1 MGNSPSK
8 WLIRRVNS
16 QCDAAIRSTILLLMS
31 PPPLPPSGISQLF
44 SIRILI
50 KYGMGHRGEEGG
62 EIIDRIRNCF
72 QCLSIIVAR
81 EEHEVKG
88 HHYHI
93 GIKNQN
99 ANRKNATS
107 KLRAAFPEFAGAQ
120 LHVSFHRSW
129 TSVCQYVLKSD
140 ANPGGLE
147 FLREMLRSKEK
158 HILGPAC
165 KT

>member
-1 MGNSPSK
+1 M
-8 WLIRRVNS
+8 LIDH
-16 QCDAAIRSTILLLMS
+16 C
-31 PPPLPPSGISQLF
+31 
-44 SIRILI
+44 
-50 KYGMGHRGEEGG
+50 
-62 EIIDRIRNCF
+62 
-72 QCLSIIVAR
+72 SIIVAR

-88 HHYHI
+88 HYYHI

-129 TSVCQYVLKSD
+129 TSVCQYVLKED
-140 ANPGGLE
+140 ANPLVWGEDSLE

>member
-1 MGNSPSK
+1 
-8 WLIRRVNS
+8 
-16 QCDAAIRSTILLLMS
+16 
-31 PPPLPPSGISQLF
+31 
-44 SIRILI
+44 
-50 KYGMGHRGEEGG
+50 MGHRGEEGG

-88 HHYHI
+88 
-93 GIKNQN
+93 GIKKKN

-140 ANPGGLE
+140 ANPLVWGEDSLE